1 MFTLDSINA
10 LGALYNLDCVRCYS
24 LKKELPG
31 DVYTAAHFL
40 MMIIDKAELSQDVIT
55 KIVPEM
61 LLNQLEYLSNK

>member
-1 MFTLDSINA
+1 MLDSIIS
-10 LGALYNLDCVRCYS
+10 LRTLYNLDCAHCYS

-40 MMIIDKAELSQDVIT
+40 IMIIDKAELSQDVIT